1 MEAVA
6 EDPKRPGSRDIP
18 KVSGVRVCTI
28 AVGRFKIDRALRV
41 QTPRHL
47 VVYRV
52 ATDGVVEI
60 VGLVHD
66 RMLLPR
72 AARRAIR
79 DADKA

>member
-1 MEAVA
+1 
-6 EDPKRPGSRDIP
+6 
-18 KVSGVRVCTI
+18 VRACSI
-28 AVGRFKIDRALRV
+28 AVGRFKIDRYLRV

-60 VGLVHD
+60 VGMIHD

-72 AARRAIR
+72 AARRAIP